1 MDKTL
6 TMTHLQEQLD
16 RLKNNL
22 AQLGHL
28 VKTQISKSKTALM
41 TRNEDLANE
50 VIFHE
55 RRVNAFEL
63 KIDRDCE
70 EIFALFAPVANDMR
84 LVFSTLKINGDLE
97 RIGDYAEGIAKILL
111 LQKMA
116 FDQELINALELP
128 LMYDKALRM
137 LEDVMDAYTKN
148 DTHLARS
155 VFSRDAE
162 LNEINHRAIGIT
174 TGYCRANGERIQQAL
189 YLLSI
194 IRRLERMGDHITNIA
209 EEIIFFRE
217 ALVLRHG
224 NKGGDS
230 AWDME

>member
-1 MDKTL
+1 
-6 TMTHLQEQLD
+6 MTHLEEQLD

-22 AQLGHL
+22 TDLGQL

-41 TRNEDLANE
+41 NRDVDLANE
-50 VIFHE
+50 VIYHE

-63 KIDRDCE
+63 KIDKDCE
-70 EIFALFAPVANDMR
+70 ETFALFAPVANDMR

-111 LQKMA
+111 LQKMD
-116 FDQELINALELP
+116 FDQELINTLSLP
-128 LMYDKALRM
+128 LMYDKALKM
-137 LEDVMDAYTKN
+137 LEDVIAAYANN
-148 DTHLARS
+148 DSKLARS

-162 LNEINHRAIGIT
+162 INEINHSAIAIT
-174 TGYCRANGERIQQAL
+174 TQYCQANTDRIQQAL

-230 AWDME
+230 AWDIE

>member
-1 MDKTL
+1 
-6 TMTHLQEQLD
+6 MTHLQEQLD
-16 RLKNNL
+16 RLKGNL
-22 AQLGHL
+22 ADLGHL
-28 VKTQISKSKTALM
+28 VHTQISKSQTALL
-41 TRNEDLANE
+41 TRDPDLANE

-63 KIDRDCE
+63 KIDKDCE
-70 EIFALFAPVANDMR
+70 ETFALFAPVANDMR

-111 LQKMA
+111 LQKMD
-116 FDQELINALELP
+116 FDEELINALELP
-128 LMYDKALRM
+128 QMYNKALKM
-137 LEDVMDAYTKN
+137 LEDVITAYSNN
-148 DTHLARS
+148 DSKLARS
-155 VFSRDAE
+155 VFSRDAD
-162 LNEINHRAIGIT
+162 LNEINRKAIGIT
-174 TGYCRANGERIQQAL
+174 TGYCQAHTERIQQAL

-230 AWDME
+230 AWDQE

>member
-1 MDKTL
+1 M
-6 TMTHLQEQLD
+6 D

-22 AQLGHL
+22 SELGHL
-28 VKTQISKSKTALM
+28 VKTQISKSKTALL
-41 TRNEDLANE
+41 TRDVDLANE
-50 VIFHE
+50 VIHNE
-55 RRVNAFEL
+55 RRVNAYEL

-70 EIFALFAPVANDMR
+70 ETFALFAPVASDMR

-111 LQKMA
+111 LQKMD
-116 FDQELINALELP
+116 FDDELINALSLP
-128 LMYDKALRM
+128 LMYDKALQM
-137 LEDVMDAYTKN
+137 LGDVIEAYKNN
-148 DTHLARS
+148 DTQLARS

-162 LNEINHRAIGIT
+162 LNEINHKAVGIT
-174 TGYCRANGERIQQAL
+174 TAYCQANTERIQQAL
-189 YLLSI
+189 YLLSA

-209 EEIIFFRE
+209 EEIIFFKE

-230 AWDME
+230 AWDIE

>member
-1 MDKTL
+1 
-6 TMTHLQEQLD
+6 MTHLQEQLD

-22 AQLGHL
+22 ADLAQL
-28 VKTQISKSKTALM
+28 VRTQISKSKTALM
-41 TRNEDLANE
+41 NRDADLANE
-50 VIFHE
+50 VIYHE

-63 KIDRDCE
+63 KIDKDCE
-70 EIFALFAPVANDMR
+70 ETFALFAPVANDMR
-84 LVFSTLKINGDLE
+84 LVFSTLKINSDLE

-111 LQKMA
+111 LQKMD
-116 FDQELINALELP
+116 FDQELIHALSLP
-128 LMYDKALRM
+128 QMYDKALQM
-137 LEDVMDAYTKN
+137 LGDVIEAYKNN
-148 DTHLARS
+148 DTQLARS

-162 LNEINHRAIGIT
+162 LNEINYKAIAIT
-174 TGYCRANGERIQQAL
+174 TAYCQANTERIQQAL

-230 AWDME
+230 AWDIE

>member
-1 MDKTL
+1 
-6 TMTHLQEQLD
+6 MTHLQEQLD

-22 AQLGHL
+22 SELGRM
-28 VKTQISKSKTALM
+28 VKSQISKSRTALM
-41 TRNEDLANE
+41 TRDVDLANE
-50 VIFHE
+50 VIHNE
-55 RRVNAFEL
+55 RRVNASEL

-70 EIFALFAPVANDMR
+70 ETFALFAPVANDMR

-111 LQKMA
+111 IQKMD
-116 FDQELINALELP
+116 FDDELINALSIPE
-128 LMYDKALRM
+128 MYNKALKM
-137 LEDVMDAYTKN
+137 LDDVINAYADSDSK
-148 DTHLARS
+148 LARS

-162 LNEINHRAIGIT
+162 LNEINRRAIAIT
-174 TGYCRANGERIQQAL
+174 TQYCQANTHRIQQAL

-230 AWDME
+230 GWDPE

>member
-1 MDKTL
+1 
-6 TMTHLQEQLD
+6 MTHLEEQLD

-22 AQLGHL
+22 TDLGQL

-41 TRNEDLANE
+41 NRDVDLANE
-50 VIFHE
+50 VIYHE

-63 KIDRDCE
+63 KIDKDCE
-70 EIFALFAPVANDMR
+70 ETFALFAPVANDMR

-111 LQKMA
+111 LQKMD
-116 FDQELINALELP
+116 FDQELINTLSLP
-128 LMYDKALRM
+128 LMYDKALKM
-137 LEDVMDAYTKN
+137 LEDVIIAYASN
-148 DTHLARS
+148 DSKLARS

-162 LNEINHRAIGIT
+162 INEINHSAIAIT
-174 TGYCRANGERIQQAL
+174 TQYCQANTARIQQAL

-230 AWDME
+230 AWDIE

>member
-1 MDKTL
+1 
-6 TMTHLQEQLD
+6 MTHLQEQLD

-22 AQLGHL
+22 AELGHM
-28 VKTQISKSKTALM
+28 VKSQISKSRTALM
-41 TRNEDLANE
+41 SRDADLANE
-50 VIFHE
+50 VIHNE
-55 RRVNAFEL
+55 RRVNASEL
-63 KIDRDCE
+63 RIDRDCE
-70 EIFALFAPVANDMR
+70 ETFALFAPVANDMR

-111 LQKMA
+111 IQKMD
-116 FDQELINALELP
+116 FDDELINALSLP
-128 LMYDKALRM
+128 EMYDKALKM
-137 LEDVMDAYTKN
+137 LEDVINAYSNSDSK
-148 DTHLARS
+148 LARS

-162 LNEINHRAIGIT
+162 LNEINRNAIAIT
-174 TGYCRANGERIQQAL
+174 TQYCEANTDRIQQAL

-230 AWDME
+230 AWDPE

>member
-1 MDKTL
+1 
-6 TMTHLQEQLD
+6 MTHLQEQLD

-22 AQLGHL
+22 AGLGHL
-28 VKTQISKSKTALM
+28 VKTQIGKSRTALM
-41 TRNEDLANE
+41 NRDVDLANE
-50 VIFHE
+50 VIFNE
-55 RRVNAFEL
+55 KRVNAFEL
-63 KIDRDCE
+63 KIDKDCE

-84 LVFSTLKINGDLE
+84 LVFSTLKINSDLE

-111 LQKMA
+111 LQKMD
-116 FDQELINALELP
+116 FDQELINALSLP
-128 LMYDKALRM
+128 QMYDKALDM
-137 LEDVMDAYTKN
+137 LEDVLTAYCSN
-148 DTHLARS
+148 DTQLARS
-155 VFSRDAE
+155 VFTRDTE
-162 LNEINHRAIGIT
+162 LNEINHRAIDTT
-174 TGYCRANGERIQQAL
+174 TGYCRAHLDRIQQAL
-189 YLLSI
+189 YLLSV